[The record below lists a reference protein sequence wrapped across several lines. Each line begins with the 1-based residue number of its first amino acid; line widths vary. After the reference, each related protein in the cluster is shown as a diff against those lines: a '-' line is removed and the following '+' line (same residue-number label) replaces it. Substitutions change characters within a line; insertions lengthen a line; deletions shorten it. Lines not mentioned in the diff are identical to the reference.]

1 MERGNLRWI
10 DLDKK
15 SKLLTHL
22 SNNGNVYELKV
33 GNVNIEMD
41 YSKNGK
47 WIDECMLNILKQKY
61 KKGWLFRKSTLH
73 YR

>member
-1 MERGNLRWI
+1 M
-10 DLDKK
+10 DKK

-47 WIDECMLNILKQKY
+47 GIDECMLNILKQKY
-61 KKGWLFRKSTLH
+61 KKGWLL
-73 YR
+73 

>member
-1 MERGNLRWI
+1 M
-10 DLDKK
+10 DKK

-47 WIDECMLNILKQKY
+47 GIDECMLNILRQKI
-61 KKGWLFRKSTLH
+61 KKG
-73 YR
+73 